1 MTGNTQLHEFNTF
14 FASNYD
20 FLLGFAKSINTK
32 SDYESLLHNSYLKCA
47 KRVDLSGYSGSTYLN
62 FVRVVITNTYKT
74 NYRDTRHTIDADHPD
89 YQEEIETVLAEE
101 HEYQE
106 QKRLREQEMSYINTQ
121 AFDYVDKYFSPRDN
135 MIFKTYYVLKHKHL
149 NYKQLAEA
157 TGYSITSVSNT
168 IKKIKKQLR
177 VNLLTYIN
185 TGYNNMELQDLIKKV
200 EALIPSSVESNVQN
214 YRETYFQVFGK
225 HWSGCSCNKSTMRE
239 ALRTWLNKT
248 KTTLN

>member
-1 MTGNTQLHEFNTF
+1 MTGTTQLQEFNTF
-14 FASNYD
+14 FADNYNY
-20 FLLGFAKSINTK
+20 LLGFAKSINVRN
-32 SDYESLLHNSYLKCA
+32 DYESLLHNSYLKCA

-74 NYRDTRHTIDADHPD
+74 NYRDQRHTIDADHPD
-89 YQEEIETVLAEE
+89 HQEEIETVLAEE

-106 QKRLREQEMSYINTQ
+106 QKKLREQEMSYINTQ

-168 IKKIKKQLR
+168 IKKIKKSLR
-177 VNLLTYIN
+177 QNLLTFIN
-185 TGYNNMELQDLIKKV
+185 TGYNNMELQQQL
-200 EALIPSSVESNVQN
+200 ARVESVLQTNTANNWQN
-214 YRETYFQVFGK
+214 YRQIYFEVFGH
-225 HWSGCSCNKSTMRE
+225 HWSGCSCNKSTCRE
-239 ALRTWLNKT
+239 ALRAWYIKNKS
-248 KTTLN
+248 